1 MCRSHP
7 SFVLVVA
14 CQCGPKKKLGGSGA
28 AGDDVAAGAG
38 TGAVVAA
45 VVLVVA
51 RHVEAIAVEEMG
63 W

>member
-7 SFVLVVA
+7 SFALVVA

-28 AGDDVAAGAG
+28 AGAG

-45 VVLVVA
+45 VVLMVA
-51 RHVEAIAVEEMG
+51 RHVEAMAVEEMG